1 MKRCKDIQ
9 SMLSDHAAGTLP
21 GDGAEAVQQH
31 LDTCPACREVQKNLE
46 LLSLA
51 SIGQEEPPESFDR
64 QLHMR
69 LAQAAN
75 SFSPAGRLAGQW
87 WRRPSLAAAAIA
99 VAFALGIAI
108 GGGFMQM
115 NDHQTNIDNGA
126 MAHVTRATVETGK
139 PVTVRL
145 VFSSDE
151 DISDV
156 AFDIELEPGL
166 EFATT
171 DSEIAAMKVLQ
182 WDGDLKRGRN
192 EIPFAVTVAKPGRWV
207 VTARAQYHDATHEH
221 RIVLLSQKDIENN
234 VHAP

>member
-1 MKRCKDIQ
+1 
-9 SMLSDHAAGTLP
+9 MLSDFAAGTLP
-21 GDGAEAVQQH
+21 GEAAEAVQQH
-31 LDTCPACREVQKNLE
+31 LEACSACREVQKNLE
-46 LLSLA
+46 LLSIA
-51 SIGQEEPPESFDR
+51 SVSGEEPPESFDR

-69 LAQAAN
+69 LAQAAG
-75 SFSPAGRLAGQW
+75 SAASAGRLAGQW
-87 WRRPSLAAAAIA
+87 WRRPSLAAAAVA
-99 VAFALGIAI
+99 VAFVLGIAI
-108 GGGFMQM
+108 GSGLMQTRNNQSNM
-115 NDHQTNIDNGA
+115 DAAA
-126 MAHVTRATVETGK
+126 MALVTRATVETGK

-145 VFSSDE
+145 VFTSDE

-221 RIVLLSQKDIENN
+221 RIVLLTQRESQNN
-234 VHAP
+234 VHIP